1 MIYNIFVTNQIKKKM
16 ASKEIQTVNL
26 EAPTE
31 EAKKLVNRYMWYSGG
46 VGLIPVPLVDFV
58 GVTALQIKLVHD
70 LADMYN
76 LPFNKEIARSIVA
89 TLLAGTTTGA
99 LASGTAH
106 FLRSV
111 PVIGG
116 ILGFSTIGAYSLATT
131 YAIGHIFIQH
141 FEAGGT
147 LLTFKPEAMKSYF
160 DELYTSGREVANSMM
175 KGKKVGNPVQA

>member
-1 MIYNIFVTNQIKKKM
+1 MDST
-16 ASKEIQTVNL
+16 EIQSVNL
-26 EAPTE
+26 DSPTE

-46 VGLIPVPLVDFV
+46 VGLIPIPMVDFI
-58 GVTALQIKLVHD
+58 GVSALQIKLVND
-70 LADMYN
+70 LAKMYN
-76 LPFNKEIARSIVA
+76 LPFNKEIARSIIA
-89 TLLAGTTTGA
+89 TMLAGTATGA
-99 LASGTAH
+99 LASGTAQ

-116 ILGFSTIGAYSLATT
+116 ILGFSTIGAYYLATT

-147 LLTFKPEAMKSYF
+147 LLTFKPEAMKAYF

>member
-1 MIYNIFVTNQIKKKM
+1 MDTT
-16 ASKEIQTVNL
+16 EIQSVNL
-26 EAPTE
+26 DSPTE

-46 VGLIPVPLVDFV
+46 VGLIPIPMVDFI
-58 GVTALQIKLVHD
+58 GVSALQIKLVND
-70 LADMYN
+70 LAKMYN
-76 LPFNKEIARSIVA
+76 LPFNKEIARSIIA
-89 TLLAGTTTGA
+89 TMLAGTATGA
-99 LASGTAH
+99 LASGTAQ

-147 LLTFKPEAMKSYF
+147 LLTFKPEAMKAYF

-175 KGKKVGNPVQA
+175 KGKKVGNPLQA

>member
-1 MIYNIFVTNQIKKKM
+1 MDTT
-16 ASKEIQTVNL
+16 EIQSVNL
-26 EAPTE
+26 DSPTE

-46 VGLIPVPLVDFV
+46 VGLIPIPMVDFI
-58 GVTALQIKLVHD
+58 GVSALQIKLVND
-70 LADMYN
+70 LAKMYN
-76 LPFNKEIARSIVA
+76 LPFNKEIARSIIA
-89 TLLAGTTTGA
+89 TMLAGTATGA
-99 LASGTAH
+99 LASGTAQ

-147 LLTFKPEAMKSYF
+147 LLTFKPEAMKAYF

-175 KGKKVGNPVQA
+175 KGKKVGNPAQA

>member
-1 MIYNIFVTNQIKKKM
+1 M
-16 ASKEIQTVNL
+16 AAQEIQVVNV
-26 EAPTE
+26 EAPTA
-31 EAKKLVNRYMWYSGG
+31 EAKNLVNRYMWYSGG
-46 VGLIPVPLVDFV
+46 VGLIPVPMVDFV

-70 LADMYN
+70 LADVYN
-76 LPFNKEIARSIVA
+76 LPFNKEIARSILA

-99 LASGTAH
+99 LASGTAQ

-116 ILGFSTIGAYSLATT
+116 ILGFTTIGAYAMGTT

-147 LLTFKPEAMKSYF
+147 LLTFNPEKMKAYF

-175 KGKKVGNPVQA
+175 KGKKVGNPTVA